1 MNREKRIGLM
11 GSQPIGAGYIRDIER
26 KAKRLSV
33 AVDGRKEKT
42 RQLRLPRF

>member
-1 MNREKRIGLM
+1 MNREKRVGLM

-26 KAKRLSV
+26 KASRLKV
-33 AVDGRKEKT
+33 AVDGRKDKQ